1 MAEANG
7 HGGRRKGAGRPRGS
21 RNKATL
27 AREAGLPD
35 AVEAAREI
43 AGEAFGVL
51 AEAMAD
57 GKAPWAV
64 RVKAAGIVLD
74 RAYGRPPAPS
84 PRFTVKTEAEREPE
98 AGADPLAMLGR
109 FGLGSP

>member
-27 AREAGLPD
+27 AREA
-35 AVEAAREI
+35 
-43 AGEAFGVL
+43 FGVL

-64 RVKAAGIVLD
+64 RVKAAGMVLD